1 MVCIDIVLLQAI
13 MYLNKYIL
21 KGRIIMAYEDREK
34 HYIETLVDQKKWLEA
49 YNCLRAYI
57 DNYGEDYWA
66 KNMKKLIEDNL

>member
-1 MVCIDIVLLQAI
+1 
-13 MYLNKYIL
+13 
-21 KGRIIMAYEDREK
+21 MAYEDREK